1 MLYLTDT
8 LGLFLCFMFIPF
20 FGQSTSIIFPKE
32 NQLGFQTQRYN
43 SCFVMIITLGR
54 EIFFSKEWLYLAN
67 SHHMDK
73 LDEKCVFHR
82 HVAPSPPPSPL
93 FTTEIFLKFTY
104 TCK

>member
-1 MLYLTDT
+1 
-8 LGLFLCFMFIPF
+8 MFYVYSF

-73 LDEKCVFHR
+73 LDEKCVFSQAR
-82 HVAPSPPPSPL
+82 SPFTPPPPL

>member
-73 LDEKCVFHR
+73 LDKKCVCSQARSPFT
-82 HVAPSPPPSPL
+82 PPPPL